1 MYYDQA
7 LVGIVENEHANYT
20 SKTPLM
26 VQKLPKKRQN
36 ISNIVIYSN
45 NVDSV
50 KSTCQCYCAN

>member
-36 ISNIVIYSN
+36 TSNIVIHSN
-45 NVDSV
+45 NMDSV
-50 KSTCQCYCAN
+50 KSNCQC